1 MTFHRQVGINPIK
14 IRNDKT
20 LSLGITL
27 HVCGHIPLNEYF
39 GRKGNLHGTEGKIME
54 GSEVMEKKQVCLDL
68 RILLGTVNQTETSI

>member
-39 GRKGNLHGTEGKIME
+39 GRKGNKFAWHGGQDHGGLRSHGKE
-54 GSEVMEKKQVCLDL
+54 TGLFGS
-68 RILLGTVNQTETSI
+68 